1 MAGFW
6 KPNIG
11 TSGRLIR
18 GFLGVL
24 ALGMAA
30 FAWKNGV
37 RWLAAVLI
45 VAGLFMLFE
54 ALRGW
59 CAMRACGVRTLW

>member
-6 KPNIG
+6 RPNIG
-11 TSGRLIR
+11 TTGRLIR
-18 GFLGVL
+18 GALGVL
-24 ALGMAA
+24 AAGMGV
-30 FAWKNGV
+30 FAWNNGV
-37 RWLAAVLI
+37 RWLAVVL
-45 VAGLFMLFE
+45 ALAALFLLFE